1 MNILITGST
10 GFIGKNLLRQLS
22 DEGDA
27 KVYAICRKELIGFK
41 ADNVKF
47 IETDLS
53 QKNWLQ
59 NVPGEIDVVVYLA
72 QSYRYR
78 EFPDGAEDMLRINEQ
93 CVFEMLEW
101 SRKNGVQKFIFA
113 STGNVSPS
121 STATPVSARRTTAL
135 IPSPP

>member
-78 EFPDGAEDMLRINEQ
+78 EFPDGAEDKFKGIIDVINEQ
-93 CVFEMLEW
+93 YIQYADADGMEYNRIPLTPELQEKTKNA
-101 SRKNGVQKFIFA
+101 SRSLRSKEKN
-113 STGNVSPS
+113 
-121 STATPVSARRTTAL
+121 
-135 IPSPP
+135 